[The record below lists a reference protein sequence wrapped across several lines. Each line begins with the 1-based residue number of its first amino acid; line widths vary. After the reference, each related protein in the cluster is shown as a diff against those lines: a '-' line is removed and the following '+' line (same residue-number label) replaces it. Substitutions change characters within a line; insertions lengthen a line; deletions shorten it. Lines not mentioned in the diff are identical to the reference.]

1 MSITPSETKNKI
13 LELYKQGKNKKQIA
27 KTLKIS
33 RTTVSKYTQPSF
45 VVSYSMRDIQNM
57 NKLASKHISK
67 LLELETEASEIKQRI
82 IDYINTLSTTD
93 LGYDQRP
100 ILSYQKLLNTQ
111 INLHDKILRTIQLF
125 SPSKQ
130 VTIDTVNARGKVEV
144 SADI

>member
-1 MSITPSETKNKI
+1 
-13 LELYKQGKNKKQIA
+13 
-27 KTLKIS
+27 
-33 RTTVSKYTQPSF
+33 
-45 VVSYSMRDIQNM
+45 M

>member
-1 MSITPSETKNKI
+1 MSITPSETKNQI

-67 LLELETEASEIKQRI
+67 LLKLEEEATEIKQRI
-82 IDYINTLSTTD
+82 IDYINTLSTID